1 MSVVNEMYRE
11 QVPQVTFKTRIQK
24 DDGEYTWRDKS
35 TDEYFK
41 NKTVV
46 LFSLPGAFTPACTE
60 THLPGYEIKYKELLE
75 YVDDVYCVSVND
87 AFVMNSWADYLEIE
101 NVKLIPD
108 GNAHFTK
115 KMGMLVNKEHL
126 GFGQRSWR
134 YMAVINDGIVEK
146 WWQEPGINNS
156 GSDDDPYVETTPE
169 NSLKYLSASK

>member
-60 THLPGYEIKYKELLE
+60 THLPGYEVKYKELLE

-134 YMAVINDGIVEK
+134 YSALVKNGAIMKMFVEAGKNDKGEDMDPLKV
-146 WWQEPGINNS
+146 
-156 GSDDDPYVETTPE
+156 SDVDTMLAY
-169 NSLKYLSASK
+169 LKG